1 MLMTY
6 YEMRA
11 FEAAI
16 SHIDTYKHFLSNDK
30 ALSHVEKK
38 RHKNF
43 INVRKLIEY
52 MNKGSVDTEMK
63 IELLR
68 KGETSNKEWIE
79 EKVYEVFKSR
89 ARSAWGQSRIEN

>member
-1 MLMTY
+1 
-6 YEMRA
+6 MRA

-30 ALSHVEKK
+30 ALSLVEKK

-43 INVRKLIEY
+43 IDIVRKLIEY

-68 KGETSNKEWIE
+68 RGETSNKEWVE

-89 ARSAWGQSRIEN
+89 ARSA

>member
-30 ALSHVEKK
+30 ALSTVEKK

-43 INVRKLIEY
+43 IDIVRKLIEY
-52 MNKGSVDTEMK
+52 IDKGSSDVEMK
-63 IELLR
+63 IEFLR
-68 KGETSNKEWIE
+68 KEETSNKEWVE

-89 ARSAWGQSRIEN
+89 ARSA